1 MAQAPGKR
9 AAATQAAPT
18 LNLARMWQGDLA
30 EPLAAFLPLNSIGVV
45 GKLSRRCR
53 DRLPAVFFNL
63 ARKHGALR
71 ASMAG
76 FVEAI
81 RDTGRDDSRFSGE
94 TLDSWVR
101 REPGPSE
108 GPFTAGEVTIDGSRC
123 IKISTSAPAGRMG
136 YNFRGGLIKNFAAA
150 EKLCAR
156 QVKYRFCFTDLDPTE
171 SHSHSNSEIG
181 FAFFAFT
188 RREDDRQKGLLVEPK
203 SMADPTGYRLVW
215 WDDTR
220 APPNPLVM
228 DVKQGIW
235 YDVTMNFDWRTT
247 DAVNS
252 LGVVDPKEL
261 AIYVSVTGEY
271 GSSRERVRFNTSRD
285 PLTCCWIYNY
295 SASVSHYSAISVR
308 YSKHTSRDGVL
319 EEE

>member
-81 RDTGRDDSRFSGE
+81 RGTGRDDSRFSGE

-123 IKISTSAPAGRMG
+123 IKISTSAPADRMG

-150 EKLCAR
+150 ERLCAR
-156 QVKYRFCFTDLDPTE
+156 QVKYRFCFTDSDP
-171 SHSHSNSEIG
+171 SQSQVHASSETG
-181 FAFFAFT
+181 FAFLGFT
-188 RREDDRQKGLLVEPK
+188 RRGEGGLQKGLLVEPK
-203 SMADPTGYRLVW
+203 STALDPTGYRLVW
-215 WDDTR
+215 WDDTH
-220 APPNPLVM
+220 ATPDKLVM

-235 YDVTMNFDWRTT
+235 YDVTMTFDWRTT
-247 DAVNS
+247 DPGWAGGTD
-252 LGVVDPKEL
+252 LPL
-261 AIYVSVTGEY
+261 YVSVTGED
-271 GSSRERVRFNTSRD
+271 GSSRERVRFNTSRES
-285 PLTCCWIYNY
+285 LTCCWIYNY
-295 SASVSHYSAISVR
+295 SASVSHYSSISVR
-308 YSKHTSRDGVL
+308 YSKHKSRDGAL
-319 EEE
+319 DDWT